1 MLHVYNNEKR
11 FNIISLKNNLSDI
24 LELDNF
30 DTFKYYI
37 IFLENI
43 NNINK
48 ERKVSLIKIKKN
60 FLKNYLNKLIY
71 ILKIMRI
78 IIYKKILFHNQ
89 MN

>member
-1 MLHVYNNEKR
+1 MLNYNKKNYNKNENENFSQLLYVYNNEKR

-60 FLKNYLNKLIY
+60 FLKNYLN
-71 ILKIMRI
+71 
-78 IIYKKILFHNQ
+78 
-89 MN
+89 

>member
-1 MLHVYNNEKR
+1 MKMKIFPIYFMYHIKDKRFNKR

-60 FLKNYLNKLIY
+60 FLKNYLN
-71 ILKIMRI
+71 
-78 IIYKKILFHNQ
+78 
-89 MN
+89 

>member
-1 MLHVYNNEKR
+1 MLNYNKKNYNKNENENFSQLLYVYNNEKR

-30 DTFKYYI
+30 DT
-37 IFLENI
+37 
-43 NNINK
+43 
-48 ERKVSLIKIKKN
+48 LIVK
-60 FLKNYLNKLIY
+60 
-71 ILKIMRI
+71 RI